1 MSHSTQ
7 PPSILCPL
15 PRRTHSNPIYN
26 HNNHRNNNRTKK
38 LEQELTSSDDVFVH
52 SKSSTQQQPSYILTQ
67 NTTSLSEF
75 LSLFTP
81 ASEANR
87 QSILIYQN
95 HLDSSIQPTNGQS
108 SNQSSQ
114 PTSPIR
120 TTTSTPLSSSS
131 SSSPPPPPPPLLPPP
146 PPPSSSSSS
155 FKPNQ
160 NHLPQPTEDLDLPP
174 QIGLT
179 VIPNHLSSI
188 VSSPI
193 SRCHNPLPRHAEL
206 DVLASRLT
214 KPFESFELHQ
224 DHHPHHH
231 LSLDAKDGQRAAI
244 DEDAQSDH
252 PLATLMPALTLEP
265 SVPALDDPPTKSV
278 V

>member
-38 LEQELTSSDDVFVH
+38 LEQELTSSDDV
-52 SKSSTQQQPSYILTQ
+52 
-67 NTTSLSEF
+67 LSEF

-131 SSSPPPPPPPLLPPP
+131 SSSPPPPPPLLPPP
-146 PPPSSSSSS
+146 PPSSSSSSSS